1 MLQNSRL
8 IKAKA
13 ASHFQVFKF
22 GCYLSIPVL
31 MTVFVAGNPGR
42 LEAII
47 KNVSHL
53 NLGLLSPL
61 EENRCIA
68 PIH

>member
-1 MLQNSRL
+1 MARYGSLE
-8 IKAKA
+8 
-13 ASHFQVFKF
+13 VFKF

-47 KNVSHL
+47 KNRAYVVYPPE
-53 NLGLLSPL
+53 GPRPPTA
-61 EENRCIA
+61 EELIDRINKNKR
-68 PIH
+68 

>member
-1 MLQNSRL
+1 MFL
-8 IKAKA
+8 
-13 ASHFQVFKF
+13 QVFKF

-47 KNVSHL
+47 KNVS
-53 NLGLLSPL
+53 LSSSIML
-61 EENRCIA
+61 VFILSRA
-68 PIH
+68 MQFTV